1 MRHPIIAIL
10 ALMLS
15 GIVIF
20 GLAAGCSGESE
31 DDEPTTYRVGVM
43 EALTGPG
50 ETYGNVAN
58 RAKQLALDEINDA
71 GGINGTPLELVVED
85 SKCNAQDA
93 ITAYNKLTDV
103 DDIKIILGTSCSGAM
118 LAVAPLAEEDGV
130 VLFSSSAT
138 NPLIAD
144 AGDYI
149 FRSAISD
156 EKLGIET
163 ASLLRADDIETLVT
177 MSETTDYAEGV
188 RRGVS
193 EHFETLGGLVVGE
206 ERYQEGT
213 LDFRTQLTQLRELD
227 TDALFIAAQTEASA
241 GSIIKQAREIGFE
254 GAIYGEVVSTGF
266 TALDVAGE
274 AATDMKAVIADLDP
288 GIEKSQSVLQD
299 FRDRYEYVTLPWYLG
314 SAYDSVYIVAECL
327 KQTADDQDAAAFRD
341 CMYGVT
347 WSGAIGNNYS
357 FDERGE
363 VVGLSNVVIQILPVD
378 ERTAD
383 NQGYVVLGP
392 APTE

>member
-138 NPLIAD
+138 NPAIAD
-144 AGDYI
+144 EGDYI